1 MATPIIKDAG
11 TVGEI
16 PQDDETTKEKPYY
29 GDLVCAVAFT
39 AVTPVDG
46 TKAFATCQEEG
57 PDICTIAVLS
67 VTFCAIYGGLSWV
80 AYLKHSNAFSFAAF
94 LAGLWLCA
102 FNNINGWPYPNECV
116 IVPQFQGVLV
126 GTLSNGALS
135 FQNKMIRFALM
146 FGVASYVSITS
157 PHSVYKK
164 DVLPLLGGPIALSI
178 LVLSWNRFNFV
189 TIQHE
194 INWNAITVRGS
205 RYLLTAIFMH
215 HTANELL
222 SMTKNE
228 QIAELVSDN
237 SGNKAMDTLW
247 TIVKASFVACVG
259 VLATGTFQKEIDLN
273 EKLEVLVQERTKEI
287 QQKNDKLHMVELA
300 LRASETAIAI
310 TDSDGTIIWLNAAC
324 ETITSLSKTPKETN
338 LLGKPLV
345 EVLHL
350 ETMRDEKKLRNAF
363 SNNRRE
369 DEICIRE
376 MIYHLEVSPYEYS
389 SAGSKSGRFM
399 VVLKNITSER
409 AREVAEKV
417 AQEEAMMAKAMGDSM
432 VTLTHE
438 LRTPMQGIMGVTGML
453 LQQNRHLEQQSDT
466 SLIGSLKLIM
476 ASSGL
481 LLNLINNLLDVKK
494 FDSEMMDDFP
504 LSPVVARSAIRDTID
519 FCQPLASI
527 SGVAVVTNSGEEV
540 NYQVISNALRLQ
552 QVLINLVSNAIKYTS
567 EDSEIRI
574 NIQPTIKADVES
586 RISKALASSS
596 DSSNV
601 TTTENKKSVDPTS
614 PDTPIL
620 CFSISDQGPGI
631 APHQA
636 DRLFQRFARLDN
648 KPTRALG
655 GSNKVGQPS
664 GTGLGL
670 NLCQAFVQQMNGE
683 IWATNN
689 SDGKGSTFS
698 FYLPLAAESISIS
711 PLVSSVP
718 SNIKRR
724 GSFQDLEILT
734 SQMRVLLVDDVL
746 INRKVIGRM
755 VKLVGVADI
764 DTVDSGP
771 SAIREINEN
780 GPYDLVIT
788 DLQMPGMSGSE
799 LSTAIMKDKSCSDIR
814 KPVVVGL
821 TADTSVKVA
830 EQCKDSGMST
840 VLYKPI
846 SVIEM
851 REFFET
857 TVMRLEP
864 GVWYA
869 GRENGAILS
878 AQ

>member
-1 MATPIIKDAG
+1 M
-11 TVGEI
+11 
-16 PQDDETTKEKPYY
+16 DE
-29 GDLVCAVAFT
+29 
-39 AVTPVDG
+39 
-46 TKAFATCQEEG
+46 
-57 PDICTIAVLS
+57 
-67 VTFCAIYGGLSWV
+67 
-80 AYLKHSNAFSFAAF
+80 
-94 LAGLWLCA
+94 
-102 FNNINGWPYPNECV
+102 
-116 IVPQFQGVLV
+116 
-126 GTLSNGALS
+126 
-135 FQNKMIRFALM
+135 
-146 FGVASYVSITS
+146 
-157 PHSVYKK
+157 
-164 DVLPLLGGPIALSI
+164 
-178 LVLSWNRFNFV
+178 
-189 TIQHE
+189 
-194 INWNAITVRGS
+194 
-205 RYLLTAIFMH
+205 
-215 HTANELL
+215 
-222 SMTKNE
+222 
-228 QIAELVSDN
+228 
-237 SGNKAMDTLW
+237 
-247 TIVKASFVACVG
+247 
-259 VLATGTFQKEIDLN
+259 
-273 EKLEVLVQERTKEI
+273 
-287 QQKNDKLHMVELA
+287 
-300 LRASETAIAI
+300 
-310 TDSDGTIIWLNAAC
+310 
-324 ETITSLSKTPKETN
+324 
-338 LLGKPLV
+338 
-345 EVLHL
+345 
-350 ETMRDEKKLRNAF
+350 
-363 SNNRRE
+363 
-369 DEICIRE
+369 
-376 MIYHLEVSPYEYS
+376 
-389 SAGSKSGRFM
+389 
-399 VVLKNITSER
+399 
-409 AREVAEKV
+409 
-417 AQEEAMMAKAMGDSM
+417 
-432 VTLTHE
+432 
-438 LRTPMQGIMGVTGML
+438 
-453 LQQNRHLEQQSDT
+453 
-466 SLIGSLKLIM
+466 
-476 ASSGL
+476 
-481 LLNLINNLLDVKK
+481 
-494 FDSEMMDDFP
+494 FP

-527 SGVAVVTNSGEEV
+527 SGVAVVTNSGEQV

-574 NIQPTIKADVES
+574 DIQPTVRADVES
-586 RISKALASSS
+586 RINKALASSR

-601 TTTENKKSVDPTS
+601 TTKNKNIDGATS
-614 PDTPIL
+614 PETPIL

-771 SAIREINEN
+771 AAIRELNEN

-788 DLQMPGMSGSE
+788 DLQMPDMSGSE
-799 LSTAIMKDKSCSDIR
+799 LSTAIMKHNSCPDIR